1 MRGAITI
8 LTILACLSVEAQ
20 KMLVPGFEMFND
32 RFEGAVR
39 KVTETER
46 MNVYEE
52 GVPTDVET
60 TRIYRYDRDGRL
72 LNYEE
77 RREVYAPMR
86 GRVGWMEY
94 RAKYDGERLVRVDVY
109 DTYEWVSASH
119 FMYDSLGR
127 MARVERYEYSP
138 DPYEEFTEVMTAVT
152 AFVYDGEGRAG
163 VAATFTTDNSVMIE
177 RYEYDTCGCVSDVVM
192 QVFSEDALA
201 WHTVTE
207 YENDSNCNV
216 LSEYESWPMTG
227 QSRLTSYRHD
237 GHGNIVKMLYADEN
251 DNVQTNTVEY
261 TYDSAGNWVRKHESS
276 DGYTLLDA
284 KRRIRYYK
292 DSGITR
298 VAEQTDNHIL
308 MR

>member
-1 MRGAITI
+1 MF
-8 LTILACLSVEAQ
+8 
-20 KMLVPGFEMFND
+20 VPGFEMFND

-86 GRVGWMEY
+86 GGVGWMEY

-207 YENDSNCNV
+207 YEND
-216 LSEYESWPMTG
+216 
-227 QSRLTSYRHD
+227 
-237 GHGNIVKMLYADEN
+237 GNIVKMLYADEN